1 MANYDQEIYNAAI
14 DEGFT
19 PISAKLIVAQ
29 ARIESADYGSN
40 VFKNNNNMFGMK
52 YVGQPLAQR
61 GTLAPANERSCNGG
75 CDGDYYSKYNSP
87 ADSAKDLVGRLYK
100 KTRNGIGFNEIKN
113 STDSNDFAKKLK
125 QRNYYGFGAYGTPQG
140 DKEMSSYAAGLA
152 SKLRKINILE
162 YYGNNKTA
170 INLLIGIVLIVGSIY
185 YYKKIK
191 K

>member
-1 MANYDQEIYNAAI
+1 MANYDQQIYNAAI

-29 ARIESADYGSN
+29 ARLESANYGSN
-40 VFKNNNNMFGMK
+40 VFKNNNNLFGMK

-75 CDGDYYSKYNSP
+75 CDGDYYSKYSSP

-113 STDSNDFAKKLK
+113 STDSSDFAKNLK

-140 DKEMSSYAAGLA
+140 DKEISSYAAGIK
-152 SKLRKINILE
+152 SRLRTIQVLE
-162 YYGNNKTA
+162 YYGNNKP
-170 INLLIGIVLIVGSIY
+170 ILNLLLGIVLIVGSIY
-185 YYKKIK
+185 FYKKMK